1 MTDEKLVE
9 KVMRLI
15 FEETFLSGAPRFDIK
30 RCRSAAEA
38 IIPIVQGPQQ
48 LKISFCLAALES
60 NEREIAYVRERQELD
75 LALANKFRSENVSL
89 RTALEA
95 SEEEL
100 KLLRPVYEAARGLC
114 HGTDWNNG
122 NHARLHGY
130 REKLIAATATA
141 RATLRNREQGHD

>member
-48 LKISFCLAALES
+48 LRISFCLAALES

-75 LALANKFRSENVSL
+75 LALANKFRSENAAL
-89 RTALEA
+89 RTRISELEKNA
-95 SEEEL
+95 VDKRQIENQDQDRDQATHR
-100 KLLRPVYEAARGLC
+100 RPPWEMSR
-114 HGTDWNNG
+114 
-122 NHARLHGY
+122 
-130 REKLIAATATA
+130 I
-141 RATLRNREQGHD
+141 

>member
-9 KVMRLI
+9 KVMRVI

-75 LALANKFRSENVSL
+75 LALANKFRSENAAL
-89 RTALEA
+89 RTRISELEKNA
-95 SEEEL
+95 VDKRQIENQDQDRDQATHR
-100 KLLRPVYEAARGLC
+100 RPPWEMSR
-114 HGTDWNNG
+114 
-122 NHARLHGY
+122 
-130 REKLIAATATA
+130 I
-141 RATLRNREQGHD
+141 

>member
-9 KVMRLI
+9 KVMRVI

-75 LALANKFRSENVSL
+75 LALANKFRSEN
-89 RTALEA
+89 
-95 SEEEL
+95 
-100 KLLRPVYEAARGLC
+100 
-114 HGTDWNNG
+114 
-122 NHARLHGY
+122 
-130 REKLIAATATA
+130 
-141 RATLRNREQGHD
+141 ATLRTRISELEKNAVDKRQIENQDQDRDQATHRPPPWEMSRI

>member
-9 KVMRLI
+9 KVMRVI

-60 NEREIAYVRERQELD
+60 NEREIEQYRKHRIGMDARDNAWRAQI
-75 LALANKFRSENVSL
+75 ALLETDNAAL
-89 RTALEA
+89 RTRISELEKNA
-95 SEEEL
+95 VDKRQIENQDQDRDQATHR
-100 KLLRPVYEAARGLC
+100 RPPWEMSR
-114 HGTDWNNG
+114 
-122 NHARLHGY
+122 
-130 REKLIAATATA
+130 I
-141 RATLRNREQGHD
+141 

>member
-75 LALANKFRSENVSL
+75 LALANKFRFEN
-89 RTALEA
+89 
-95 SEEEL
+95 
-100 KLLRPVYEAARGLC
+100 
-114 HGTDWNNG
+114 
-122 NHARLHGY
+122 
-130 REKLIAATATA
+130 
-141 RATLRNREQGHD
+141 ATLRTRISELEKNAVDKRQIENQDQDRDQATHRPPPWEMSRI